1 MTFRFD
7 VISPAVDR
15 ARAGGNVMSRTASGP
30 LVGLRVVE
38 FESIGPGPF
47 AAMMLSDMGAE
58 VVTIARPASRTGDP
72 REFVMR
78 GRRVVPLDLKRP
90 EDLATALD
98 LVVGAEVLIEGL
110 RPGVME
116 RLGLG
121 PDVAL
126 ARNPAL
132 VYGRM
137 TGWGQ
142 FGPLAETAGHDINY
156 ISITGALGSF
166 RAADGAPVSP
176 LNLVGDYGGGALYLV
191 VGLLA
196 AVLEARGSG
205 RGQVVDAAM
214 CDGVSH
220 MLTMFRGLMA
230 RDRWID
236 APRANSLDGGA
247 HYYGTYRCADG
258 EYLAVGAIEP
268 QFYAVLRRIAGL
280 DDPDFDAQLDAA
292 AWPRLREKAAA
303 IFLERRRDEWVELF
317 GTTDACVTPVLGLT
331 EAFDHPHL
339 VARSVH
345 VEAEGHLQPAPAP
358 RFGRTPSRIQT
369 GRIETPDGARDI
381 LRRWRKP

>member
-1 MTFRFD
+1 MN
-7 VISPAVDR
+7 R
-15 ARAGGNVMSRTASGP
+15 AASGP

-58 VVTIARPASRTGDP
+58 VVTIARPGGRTGDP
-72 REFVMR
+72 REFVLR

-98 LVVGAEVLIEGL
+98 LVAGAEVLIEGL

-142 FGPLAETAGHDINY
+142 SGPLAETAGHDINY
-156 ISITGALGSF
+156 VSITGALGAF
-166 RAADGAPVSP
+166 RGTDGAPVSP

-220 MLTMFRGLMA
+220 MLTMFHGLMA
-230 RDRWID
+230 RGRWVD
-236 APRANSLDGGA
+236 APRANALDGGA

-268 QFYAVLRRIAGL
+268 QFYAELRRIAGL
-280 DDPDFDAQLDAA
+280 DDPEFDAQLDRA

-303 IFLERRRDEWVELF
+303 IFLGRSRDEWARLF
-317 GTTDACVTPVLGLT
+317 EGSDACVTPIVGMT

-339 VARSVH
+339 VARRVH
-345 VEAEGHLQPAPAP
+345 VEAEGHRQPAPAP
-358 RFGRTPSRIQT
+358 RFSRTPSKIH
-369 GRIETPDGARDI
+369 ERDLVEPAGVGEI
-381 LRRWRKP
+381 VRRWHRAGAAPSRP